1 MKKYLF
7 PLILIVMLIFALC
20 AYASDVRRDLSESLV
35 RLHVIAASDSDYDQ
49 NIKLAVRDAILSAT
63 QELDKNDPNGF
74 AKAAEAA
81 ANEYLKSH
89 SVPYLAHAE
98 YGRFDFPEKEYQ
110 GFTLPAG
117 EYNGVRVILGSGEGH
132 NWWCILY
139 PPMCFDGDAEELQ
152 RSLRP
157 DTYDVISSPKR
168 EVRFRIA
175 ELLGL

>member
-7 PLILIVMLIFALC
+7 PLMLIVMLIFALC
-20 AYASDVRRDLSESLV
+20 AYASDVRRDLSESLI

-49 NIKLAVRDAILSAT
+49 DIKLAVRDAVLTAT
-63 QELDKNDPNGF
+63 QELDKRDTHGF
-74 AKAAEAA
+74 ARAAEAA
-81 ANEYLKSH
+81 ANEYLKSRGI
-89 SVPYLAHAE
+89 PYRAHAE
-98 YGRFDFPEKEYQ
+98 YGRFDFPEKEYR

-139 PPMCFDGDAEELQ
+139 PPLCFDGDTDALQ

-157 DTYDVISSPKR
+157 DTYDIISSPKR
-168 EVRFRIA
+168 EVRFRAA

>member
-7 PLILIVMLIFALC
+7 PLILIIMLIFALC
-20 AYASDVRRDLSESLV
+20 AYASDVRRDLSESLI
-35 RLHVIAASDSDYDQ
+35 RLHVIASSDSDYDQ
-49 NIKLAVRDAILSAT
+49 NIKLAVRDAILDAT
-63 QELDKNDPNGF
+63 QKLDKSDTAGF
-74 AKAAEAA
+74 ANAAEAA
-81 ANEYLKSH
+81 ANEYLRDRGI
-89 SVPYLAHAE
+89 PYLAHAE

-117 EYNGVRVILGSGEGH
+117 EYNGVRVILGRGEGH

-139 PPMCFDGDAEELQ
+139 PPMCFDGGSEELQ
-152 RSLRP
+152 RALRH
-157 DTYDVISSPKR
+157 DTYNIISSQKR